1 MSCRRCGYCCRPRC
15 CCNWQNSWPCLLL
28 RVVHFQKSLKSCV
41 SLCLCCAALHTGRL
55 LEDAHNDPHYRSWLG
70 KVQAA
75 LRHCCGRAL
84 RQELELEARLVSVLV
99 EVAERVRIVDKTQ
112 RKV

>member
-1 MSCRRCGYCCRPRC
+1 MFI
-15 CCNWQNSWPCLLL
+15 
-28 RVVHFQKSLKSCV
+28 H
-41 SLCLCCAALHTGRL
+41 AGRL
-55 LEDAHNDPHYRSWLG
+55 LEDAHNDPYYRSWFG

-84 RQELELEARLVSVLV
+84 RQELEQETRLVSVLV
-99 EVAERVRIVDKTQ
+99 QVAEKVRIVDRTR

>member
-1 MSCRRCGYCCRPRC
+1 M
-15 CCNWQNSWPCLLL
+15 QL
-28 RVVHFQKSLKSCV
+28 LKSCV
-41 SLCLCCAALHTGRL
+41 ILCLLCLHAGRL

-84 RQELELEARLVSVLV
+84 RQELELETRLVSVVV
-99 EVAERVRIVDKTQ
+99 EVAERVRIAEKTRRQ
-112 RKV
+112 VGKMHQFNRMQSHTQCF

>member
-1 MSCRRCGYCCRPRC
+1 MRSNY
-15 CCNWQNSWPCLLL
+15 
-28 RVVHFQKSLKSCV
+28 
-41 SLCLCCAALHTGRL
+41 LCSMHIQVLTFLNVLHAGRL
-55 LEDAHNDPHYRSWLG
+55 LEDARNDPYYRSWFS

-84 RQELELEARLVSVLV
+84 RQELEHETRLVSVLV
-99 EVAERVRIVDKTQ
+99 QVAENIRIAEKTR

>member
-1 MSCRRCGYCCRPRC
+1 M
-15 CCNWQNSWPCLLL
+15 
-28 RVVHFQKSLKSCV
+28 
-41 SLCLCCAALHTGRL
+41 LCCVVFVLHAGRL

-99 EVAERVRIVDKTQ
+99 EVAERVRIVDRTQ

>member
-1 MSCRRCGYCCRPRC
+1 MC
-15 CCNWQNSWPCLLL
+15 
-28 RVVHFQKSLKSCV
+28 HCV
-41 SLCLCCAALHTGRL
+41 ALYLCCALHACRL

-112 RKV
+112 RKVWKTHWSGCTQTHCANF